1 MGFGQAANL
10 WMSGCAVRSDLPVP
24 VKTYVKLHLS
34 LPDGA
39 KPVEIEL
46 AVVRWSH
53 GGIFGVE
60 FTVFG
65 EAQKKRLQRFLAS
78 LIAPDPS

>member
-1 MGFGQAANL
+1 MGFGQATDL
-10 WMSGCAVRSDLPVP
+10 SISGCAVRSNVSVP
-24 VKTYVKLHLS
+24 IKTYLKMQRS
-34 LPDGA
+34 LPDGTKA
-39 KPVEIEL
+39 IEIDL
-46 AVVRWSH
+46 TVVRWSH
-53 GGIFGVE
+53 GGSFGVE